1 MFNSRRVG
9 VRVRGG
15 GVSNFEGEEPRIIA
29 SFVITLVVYIVIGLC
44 YCETSV

>member
-1 MFNSRRVG
+1 MNVFSSRGVG
-9 VRVRGG
+9 VRGG

-29 SFVITLVVYIVIGLC
+29 SFVITPVVVVGLC